1 VSGSISHVEPL
12 YPTSHHLTTLGR
24 HAPEHVRTVT
34 VSERPDLADA
44 AWERTKDVVPEHD
57 NHGDVLNRYV
67 WMRHDL

>member
-1 VSGSISHVEPL
+1 
-12 YPTSHHLTTLGR
+12 LTTLGR

-44 AWERTKDVVPEHD
+44 AWERTRDVVSEH

-67 WMRHDL
+67 WMRHGL

>member
-1 VSGSISHVEPL
+1 
-12 YPTSHHLTTLGR
+12 LTTLGR

-44 AWERTKDVVPEHD
+44 AWERTKDVVPEHN